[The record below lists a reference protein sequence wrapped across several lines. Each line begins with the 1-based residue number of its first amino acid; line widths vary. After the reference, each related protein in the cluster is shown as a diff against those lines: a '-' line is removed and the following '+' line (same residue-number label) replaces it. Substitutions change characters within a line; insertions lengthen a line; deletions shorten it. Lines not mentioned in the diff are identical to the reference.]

1 MKSYVRIVVEYP
13 GFLLQVKLV
22 GHYMYY
28 RYKYPIVMFTFPIA
42 FNDCNIVEY
51 PVILASGLDVL
62 DGTVT
67 TEGLTEIATQC
78 NTTMEEIAD
87 PGSKISSIMEEIEV
101 SVKAAGGLIWEFV
114 KSNSLSSLSPVLQQV
129 GFDATL
135 AEAFGKV
142 GCSVL

>member
-1 MKSYVRIVVEYP
+1 
-13 GFLLQVKLV
+13 
-22 GHYMYY
+22 
-28 RYKYPIVMFTFPIA
+28 MFTFPIA

-78 NTTMEEIAD
+78 NTT
-87 PGSKISSIMEEIEV
+87 MEEIEV